1 MKRSALQKRAM
12 LAIRM
17 LSVLALVLVAFA
29 HRPIDLG
36 SGSLGGGDFE
46 IAHYVLP
53 DGSYPVI
60 CVTDQTDGKVQPG
73 HGDHAGSSSSCEAC
87 RIASSFLCP
96 APAFS
101 TGAAPH
107 VAMAHAVVP
116 PPPAQRRAVNHP
128 SAPPQAPPLAC
139 SHPFERMRPAAR
151 LSVIDRFPCILR
163 NRPVQVC

>member
-1 MKRSALQKRAM
+1 MNRSALQKRAM

-36 SGSLGGGDFE
+36 SGDFE

-60 CVTDQTDGKVQPG
+60 CVTDQTDGKARPG

-116 PPPAQRRAVNHP
+116 PQPALRRAVYPP
-128 SAPPQAPPLAC
+128 SAPPQAPPLA
-139 SHPFERMRPAAR
+139 
-151 LSVIDRFPCILR
+151 
-163 NRPVQVC
+163 